1 MKKLIRVSTVPMSL
15 NILLKGQ
22 LKFLSQHFDLTAVS
36 GAGKDL
42 DEVAEREGVKVH
54 PLEMHRQISPVQD
67 LKSLWQL
74 YRYFKKEKP
83 DIVHSITPKAGL
95 LSMMAAKMA
104 GVPVRMHTFTGLI
117 FPHRTGNLQKLLIA
131 MDRLLC
137 ASATNIYPEGN
148 GVKAD
153 LIKFKITKK
162 PLKVL
167 ANGNVNGIDPEY
179 FNVQAVTEAEKADL
193 RSQYG
198 ISEDDLVFV
207 FVGRLVKEKGINEL
221 VTAFKKLLESGDN
234 ESNKNFKLLL
244 VGPFEQELDPLLP
257 ETLKEI
263 EENPNIITTGFQKDV
278 RPFFAI
284 SNVLAFPSYREG
296 FPNVVLQAGA
306 MRLPAIVTDISGS
319 NEIIKEG
326 FNGTIIPLRDS
337 ESLLNAMKSMIY
349 DNDLFNE
356 MKQNARESI
365 VSRFSQKVVWDAILK
380 EYQELIVNE

>member
-365 VSRFSQKVVWDAILK
+365 VSRFSQKVVWDAILR